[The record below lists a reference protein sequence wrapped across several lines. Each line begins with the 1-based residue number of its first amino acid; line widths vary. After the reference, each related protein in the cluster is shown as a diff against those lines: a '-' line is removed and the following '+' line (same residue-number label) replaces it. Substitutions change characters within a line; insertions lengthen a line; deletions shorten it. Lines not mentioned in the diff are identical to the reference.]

1 MIKLKEI
8 NMAHEFKQ
16 EKEPLI
22 YFLCDVENIN
32 CKKIYKKDIVY
43 VGETRVGF
51 SRLFQHTA
59 KKHNKTMYIRR
70 ESFKNKYFRK
80 YYEARLIKKFNP
92 KYNQKINTPPSLNLF
107 LLKVFLWFENPN
119 PQWLILLSKHSPF
132 MERANSKGIYWL
144 SHIYAH
150 LPVKNRERWVV
161 NGYTRVWETLD
172 LNKKLYIDNQ
182 NPFKFLINEEMKP
195 SLTGSL
201 RKEFTPRKEKIHN

>member
-1 MIKLKEI
+1 
-8 NMAHEFKQ
+8 MAYEFKQ

-70 ESFKNKYFRK
+70 ESFNNKYFRK

-119 PQWLILLSKHSPF
+119 PFFMNLLSKKSPF
-132 MERANSKGIYWL
+132 MEPANSTGKYWL
-144 SHIYAH
+144 LHIYSH
-150 LPVKNRERWVV
+150 LPVKDREKWVI
-161 NGYTRVWETLD
+161 NKYTRVWETVD

-195 SLTGSL
+195 SLTGKL
-201 RKEFTPRKEKIHN
+201 RKEFTQRKEKMHN